1 MATRRAPDIDP
12 SDRLGSALSAAEQA
26 SEAFTQAKTELLHRL
41 ADIDGAVLDIV
52 ERAWNATPPEYQRC
66 FLVHM
71 DGGDEELSLPDF
83 LRLLMERPG
92 GTDGTFTIAVPENL
106 YDDSEEGDDGED
118 GEFEDDT
125 ADEEEAADEEDDDAA
140 EPEPPPPP
148 PPPRRRGPQPPP
160 PPADE
165 VDDELGF

>member
-92 GTDGTFTIAVPENL
+92 GTDGSFTISVPENL
-106 YDDSEEGDDGED
+106 YDDSDEGDED
-118 GEFEDDT
+118 EEAEFEED
-125 ADEEEAADEEDDDAA
+125 AADEDDEAEA

-148 PPPRRRGPQPPP
+148 PSPRRRGPPPP
-160 PPADE
+160 PAPADE

>member
-12 SDRLGSALSAAEQA
+12 SDRLGDALSAAEQA

-52 ERAWNATPPEYQRC
+52 ERAWNATPPEFQRC

-83 LRLLMERPG
+83 LRLLIERPG
-92 GTDGTFTIAVPENL
+92 GTEGTFTISVPENL
-106 YDDSEEGDDGED
+106 YDDSEEGDDED
-118 GEFEDDT
+118 TDYDA
-125 ADEEEAADEEDDDAA
+125 ADEEEDEDEDDV

-148 PPPRRRGPQPPP
+148 PPPPSGRRRSPPPPP